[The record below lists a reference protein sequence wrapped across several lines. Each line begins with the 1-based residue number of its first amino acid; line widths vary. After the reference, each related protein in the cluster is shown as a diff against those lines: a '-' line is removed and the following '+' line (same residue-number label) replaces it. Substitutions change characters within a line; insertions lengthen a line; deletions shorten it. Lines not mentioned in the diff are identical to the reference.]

1 MLRPVKSPILH
12 EISSINEP
20 SVTHFVNQILVNVM
34 NMATKRFNC
43 NNMYLKKVT
52 VPTYQVLKFV
62 IFLLGDL
69 CCSYNMTTFTLPWD
83 QHKNHEKILKT
94 GIS

>member
-34 NMATKRFNC
+34 NMATKRF
-43 NNMYLKKVT
+43 
-52 VPTYQVLKFV
+52 
-62 IFLLGDL
+62 
-69 CCSYNMTTFTLPWD
+69 
-83 QHKNHEKILKT
+83 
-94 GIS
+94 

>member
-43 NNMYLKKVT
+43 NNMYLKKSYST
-52 VPTYQVLKFV
+52 NISGPKICYLPSRRFVLL
-62 IFLLGDL
+62 I
-69 CCSYNMTTFTLPWD
+69 
-83 QHKNHEKILKT
+83 
-94 GIS
+94 